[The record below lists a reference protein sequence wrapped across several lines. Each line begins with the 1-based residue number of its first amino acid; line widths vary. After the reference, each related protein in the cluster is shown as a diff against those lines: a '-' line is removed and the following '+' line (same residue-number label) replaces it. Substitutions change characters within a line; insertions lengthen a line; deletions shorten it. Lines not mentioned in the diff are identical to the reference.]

1 VLSFD
6 NFRAVLG
13 SPALRGQYGLDLAP
27 ASLATLTADDAT
39 AKSFFE
45 DWSRDGQPRLSPM
58 PLGNDSSQFA
68 APLVSPFAAPLGEPA
83 PQPYAPDYQA
93 SPSYAPQPQPAPNP
107 GMRNIVIGFGIAIVG
122 AIITF
127 VTFSASAG
135 GGTYVVAWGAIIF
148 GAIQGV
154 RGVIQLLSNR

>member
-1 VLSFD
+1 MLTFE
-6 NFRAVLG
+6 NFHTVLG

-27 ASLATLTADDAT
+27 ATLATLSADHAT
-39 AKSFFE
+39 AKSFFK

-58 PLGNDSSQFA
+58 PLGNEEAQFA
-68 APLVSPFAAPLGEPA
+68 APVGEPA
-83 PQPYAPDYQA
+83 PQPYAPDTYQA
-93 SPSYAPQPQPAPNP
+93 PVSYEPQPQPAPNP
-107 GMRNIVIGFGIAIVG
+107 GMRNIVIGFAIAIVG

-127 VTFSASAG
+127 ATFSASAG